1 MHETHALFISIAKRA
16 GLGYTA
22 LMKRKKHRTKAD
34 IITGVLY
41 VIFGMLVAAAIYGLG
56 SLVYTLLGAEVGN
69 SYYANLAEDM
79 RAEDVVNFAALSAK
93 NPEIKGW
100 ITLDDTAIDLPVVQT
115 TDNSFYLT
123 HRFDERKNKLG
134 TPFIDK
140 GNTGT
145 FSDRNTVIYGH
156 AVRSGAMLGSLWEYE
171 NPNYYQRHTEM
182 KLYLPDGRQWTLAVF
197 ACARVQG
204 VRSEIPISFASD
216 EDFVT
221 MVKDLRATSAF
232 SSSVKVAAT
241 DRLVTFCVVSPDG
254 GEERLLVCCKIIE
267 SASAPTTISDV
278 ITDTTAPVATLSV
291 PLETPAPQETAN
303 PLESPAA

>member
-22 LMKRKKHRTKAD
+22 FMKRKKRRTKAD

-41 VIFGMLVAAAIYGLG
+41 VIFGMLVAGALYGLG
-56 SLVYTLLGAEVGN
+56 SLVYTLFGAEIGN
-69 SYYANLAEDM
+69 SYYADLAEDM

-93 NPEIKGW
+93 NPEIKAW
-100 ITLDDTAIDLPVVQT
+100 VTLNDTAVDLPVVQT

-123 HRFDERKNKLG
+123 HRFDEKKNKLG
-134 TPFIDK
+134 TPFIDM
-140 GNTGT
+140 GNTGA

-171 NPNYYQRHTEM
+171 NPNYYQRHPEL

-204 VRSEIPISFASD
+204 VRSEIPLSFASD
-216 EDFVT
+216 ADFVT
-221 MVKDLRATSAF
+221 MVEDLRAASAF
-232 SSSVKVAAT
+232 SSAVKVAAT

-278 ITDTTAPVATLSV
+278 ITDTTLPSATQA
-291 PLETPAPQETAN
+291 APQETAA

>member
-41 VIFGMLVAAAIYGLG
+41 VIFGMLVAAALYGLG

-93 NPEIKGW
+93 NPEIKAW
-100 ITLDDTAIDLPVVQT
+100 VTLNDTAVDLPVVQT

-123 HRFDERKNKLG
+123 HRFDEKRNKLG
-134 TPFIDK
+134 TPFIDA
-140 GNTGT
+140 GNTGA

-171 NPNYYQRHTEM
+171 NPNYYQRHPEL

-221 MVKDLRATSAF
+221 MVEDLRATSAF

-278 ITDTTAPVATLSV
+278 ITDTTAPSTTQA
-291 PLETPAPQETAN
+291 APQETVA

>member
-22 LMKRKKHRTKAD
+22 LMKLKKHRTKAD

-41 VIFGMLVAAAIYGLG
+41 VIFGMLVAAALYGLG

-100 ITLDDTAIDLPVVQT
+100 ITLDDTAVDLPVVQT

-123 HRFDERKNKLG
+123 HRFDEKKNKLG
-134 TPFIDK
+134 TPFIDM
-140 GNTGT
+140 GNTGA

-221 MVKDLRATSAF
+221 MVEDLRATSAF

-278 ITDTTAPVATLSV
+278 ITDTTAPSTTQA
-291 PLETPAPQETAN
+291 APQETVA

>member
-1 MHETHALFISIAKRA
+1 MHETQALFISIAKRA

-41 VIFGMLVAAAIYGLG
+41 VIFGMLVAAALYGLG

-100 ITLDDTAIDLPVVQT
+100 ITLNDTAIDLPVVQT

-123 HRFDERKNKLG
+123 HRFDEKRNKLG
-134 TPFIDK
+134 TPFIDA
-140 GNTGT
+140 GNTGA

-221 MVKDLRATSAF
+221 MVEDLRATSAF

>member
-1 MHETHALFISIAKRA
+1 
-16 GLGYTA
+16 
-22 LMKRKKHRTKAD
+22 MKRKKRRTKAD

-41 VIFGMLVAAAIYGLG
+41 VIFGVLVAAVLYGLG
-56 SLVYTLLGAEVGN
+56 SLVYTLFGAEIGN
-69 SYYANLAEDM
+69 SYYADLAEDM
-79 RAEDVVNFAALSAK
+79 HAGDVVNFTALTAK

-100 ITLDDTAIDLPVVQT
+100 ITLNDTAIDLPIVQT

-123 HRFDERKNKLG
+123 HRFDEKKNKLG
-134 TPFIDK
+134 TPFIDL
-140 GNTGT
+140 GNTGEFT
-145 FSDRNTVIYGH
+145 DRNTVIYGH

-171 NPNYYQRHTEM
+171 NPNYFQRHPEL

-204 VRSEIPISFASD
+204 VRSEIPLSFASD
-216 EDFVT
+216 ADFVT
-221 MVKDLRATSAF
+221 MVEDLRAASAF
-232 SSSVKVAAT
+232 SSSVKVEAK

-254 GEERLLVCCKIIE
+254 GEERLLVCCKIVE

-278 ITDTTAPVATLSV
+278 ITDTIAPSSTQSA
-291 PLETPAPQETAN
+291 PLETAA

>member
-41 VIFGMLVAAAIYGLG
+41 VIFGMLVAAALYGLG

-100 ITLDDTAIDLPVVQT
+100 ITLDDTAIDLPIVQT

-221 MVKDLRATSAF
+221 MVEDLRATSAF

-278 ITDTTAPVATLSV
+278 ITDTTAPVATLSAS
-291 PLETPAPQETAN
+291 LETPAPQETAN

>member
-41 VIFGMLVAAAIYGLG
+41 VIFGMLVAAALYGLG

-93 NPEIKGW
+93 NPEIKAW
-100 ITLDDTAIDLPVVQT
+100 VTLNDTAVDLPVVQT

-145 FSDRNTVIYGH
+145 FTDRNTVIYGH

-221 MVKDLRATSAF
+221 MVEDLRATSAF

-278 ITDTTAPVATLSV
+278 IKDTTVPSTTQAA

-303 PLESPAA
+303 PLESPAV